1 MLKLM
6 YITNQVNIAK
16 IVQNAG
22 VDRIFVDMEYIG
34 KDKRQA
40 GMDTVQNHHTVEDV
54 KNIRSVLDKADLLVR
69 VNPIYEGSLNEIN
82 SVIAAGADIIMLP
95 MWKTADDVRSFID
108 MVGGRAKTML
118 LLENKEAVSCLDEV
132 LKIKGIDEIHIGLN
146 DLHLSLGKQ
155 FLFELLADGTVEKIT
170 EKISKTDIPFGFGG
184 FGHLGDGLL
193 NADYI
198 VSEHYRLGSSIAILS
213 RSFCDTSKISDENKI
228 GEIFSSGVKA
238 VREFE
243 NYLINCDDAYF
254 EKNHT
259 ALCACVDEIVRR
271 KSGCIS
277 HLKEYAIL

>member
-16 IVQNAG
+16 IAQSSG

-34 KDKRQA
+34 KDKRQG

-54 KNIRSVLDKADLLVR
+54 KNIRKVLDKSELLVR
-69 VNPIYEGSLNEIN
+69 VNPIHKNSANEIN
-82 SVIAAGADIIMLP
+82 DVIAAGADIIMLP
-95 MWKTADDVRSFID
+95 MWKTAEDVKYFID
-108 MVGGRAKTML
+108 TVNGRAGTML
-118 LLENKEAVSCLDEV
+118 LLENKEAVGCLDEV
-132 LKIKGIDEIHIGLN
+132 LRINGIDEIHIGLN

-155 FLFELLADGTVEKIT
+155 FLFELLADGTVEKIAD
-170 EKISKTDIPFGFGG
+170 KISKTDIPYGFGG
-184 FGHLGDGLL
+184 FGHLGNGWL

-228 GEIFSSGVKA
+228 REVFTTGVKA
-238 VREFE
+238 VRAFE
-243 NYLINCDDAYF
+243 TFLMHCDENYF
-254 EKNHT
+254 EKNHN
-259 ALCACVDEIVRR
+259 ALCDCVDEIVRR

-277 HLKEYAIL
+277 HSKEYAIL

>member
-16 IVQNAG
+16 IAQCAG

-34 KDKRQA
+34 KDKRQG
-40 GMDTVQNHHTVEDV
+40 GMDTVQNHHTVDDV
-54 KNIRSVLDKADLLVR
+54 KNIRNVLDKADLLVR
-69 VNPIYEGSLNEIN
+69 VNPVHSGSAAEIN

-95 MWKTADDVRSFID
+95 MWQSTDDVKAFID

-118 LLENKEAVSCLDEV
+118 LLENKAAVGCLDEV
-132 LKIKGIDEIHIGLN
+132 LKLDRIDEIHIGLN
-146 DLHLSLGKQ
+146 DLHLSLGRQ
-155 FLFELLADGTVEKIT
+155 FLFELLADGTVEKIA

-184 FGHLGDGLL
+184 FGQLGDGWL

-213 RSFCDTSKISDENKI
+213 RSFCDTNKVTDESAI
-228 GEIFSSGVKA
+228 AEIFNTGVKA

-243 NYLINCDDAYF
+243 KYLMHCDNDYF
-254 EKNHT
+254 EKNHK
-259 ALCACVDEIVRR
+259 ALCDCVDEIVRR
-271 KSGCIS
+271 KSGCIR
-277 HLKEYAIL
+277 HLKDYAIL